1 MVTDDRPVSEYFLI
15 RESVGSSTSPV
26 AVPST
31 LRAAAAA
38 RAGG

>member
-15 RESVGSSTSPV
+15 RKTFGSSTSPV

-31 LRAAAAA
+31 LRAAAG
-38 RAGG
+38 AGG